1 MCYKIVYKSIC
12 KIRKKRIKAKFK
24 NPPKTGK
31 NTKKNNNS
39 SKTDTSSVA
48 NGGWVFLKSLFY
60 VLHLTITVEY
70 KMIGAN
76 LIICGQFE
84 FCQN

>member
-1 MCYKIVYKSIC
+1 MCHKIVYKIFV
-12 KIRKKRIKAKFK
+12 KYVKQKQEKKHQKTIIH
-24 NPPKTGK
+24 PKLIQ
-31 NTKKNNNS
+31 
-39 SKTDTSSVA
+39 SSVA
-48 NGGWVFLKSLFY
+48 KGGWVFLKSLFY

-76 LIICGQFE
+76 LIICGRFE

>member
-1 MCYKIVYKSIC
+1 MCYKIVYKIFV
-12 KIRKKRIKAKFK
+12 KYVKKRIKAKLR

-31 NTKKNNNS
+31 KTPKNNNS

-76 LIICGQFE
+76 LIICGRFE